1 MSLRARFYERRDYF
15 FVSAAVFAADQASK
29 IAADAWLRSRPP
41 VQVVPGFLNLAY
53 SRNRGGLF
61 GYFATLDDPW
71 RFALLTIFPA
81 LAIVMIA
88 LFLARTQ
95 EPDRATLFGLALILG
110 GATGN
115 LMDRVVRGEVVD
127 FLDAYA
133 SWTPL
138 EAWCVETFGTA
149 HWPTF
154 NVADSA
160 IVSGALLL
168 VLDVVRPSRQ
178 AEVGEP
184 DAAR

>member
-1 MSLRARFYERRDYF
+1 VSLRARFHERRNYF
-15 FVSAAVFAADQASK
+15 FVSAAVFAVDQVSK
-29 IAADAWLRSRPP
+29 IAAEAWLRSGPP

-61 GYFATLDDPW
+61 GYFSTLDDPW
-71 RFALLTIFPA
+71 RFALLTFFPA

-88 LFLARTQ
+88 LFLAKTQ

-110 GATGN
+110 GASGN
-115 LMDRVVRGEVVD
+115 LLDRVVRGEVVD

-133 SWTPL
+133 SWRPL
-138 EAWCVETFGTA
+138 EAWCLERFGTA

-160 IVSGALLL
+160 IVTGALLL
-168 VLDVVRPSRQ
+168 VLDVVRPSRRV
-178 AEVGEP
+178 EVGEP